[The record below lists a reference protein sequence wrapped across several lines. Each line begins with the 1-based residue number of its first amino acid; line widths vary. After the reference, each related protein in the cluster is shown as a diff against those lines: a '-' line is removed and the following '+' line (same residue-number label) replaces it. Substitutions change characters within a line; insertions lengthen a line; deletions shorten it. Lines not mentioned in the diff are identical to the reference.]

1 MSHRNLG
8 NEQKLLSA
16 VSRSQWWHLSSPRRK
31 RLRDERSVALTY
43 MFGFSGLSEALRM
56 KRGCNLA
63 RLSRAAPIKIHE
75 KCVTSFKLLSPPRPW
90 EPRPRQM
97 YHRAT
102 LILRPDCRG
111 ARSTEGN
118 WRLCVVGGL
127 CPPVFTHD
135 HSRASSSGQ
144 EKRGCFLGDGRRLL
158 CPELHRGLR
167 SAFVYLVPIMSQ
179 HAHLCSK
186 KRNVLG
192 GLLISYV
199 CLRVLHHQQCLS
211 VRKVDSSCRYLCS
224 CSLGAPTQHDIDRSE
239 RLQR

>member
-31 RLRDERSVALTY
+31 RLRDERSAVLTY

-135 HSRASSSGQ
+135 HSRAPPGRKSAVASWGTD
-144 EKRGCFLGDGRRLL
+144 EGCSVRNCIGDFDRRSYILFRSCLSMRTSVRRSEMFL
-158 CPELHRGLR
+158 
-167 SAFVYLVPIMSQ
+167 V
-179 HAHLCSK
+179 
-186 KRNVLG
+186 
-192 GLLISYV
+192 V
-199 CLRVLHHQQCLS
+199 CLSHTFV
-211 VRKVDSSCRYLCS
+211 
-224 CSLGAPTQHDIDRSE
+224 
-239 RLQR
+239 